1 MTRVNLKMIL
11 FISFIF
17 VSNLGV
23 SQEVNNFALE
33 INESYEITAENMYIE
48 RENQIIAFSG
58 NVELK
63 QGIAKLKTD
72 QMKLFFKHN
81 FDEENFYKMSA
92 SGNIII
98 KNNDLTSIYGNFA
111 DYSVTEKKLIMTDGV
126 TLKNQM
132 STIKG
137 NKLILD
143 LNSGKIEIFDD
154 ELDQERVKGVLVE

>member
-111 DYSVTEKKLIMTDGV
+111 NYNVMEKKLIMTDGV

-143 LNSGKIEIFDD
+143 LNSGKLEIFDD

>member
-98 KNNDLTSIYGNFA
+98 KNDDLTSRLRICLF
-111 DYSVTEKKLIMTDGV
+111 S
-126 TLKNQM
+126 
-132 STIKG
+132 STAP
-137 NKLILD
+137 IL
-143 LNSGKIEIFDD
+143 
-154 ELDQERVKGVLVE
+154 

>member
-1 MTRVNLKMIL
+1 MTRVNLKIIL

-17 VSNLGV
+17 LSNLGV
-23 SQEVNNFALE
+23 SQQANNFALE

-63 QGIAKLKTD
+63 QGIARLKTD

-92 SGNIII
+92 SGNITI
-98 KNNDLTSIYGNFA
+98 KNNDLTSIYGNLA
-111 DYSVTEKKLIMTDGV
+111 NYSVTEKKLIMTNGV

>member
-1 MTRVNLKMIL
+1 MTRINLKIIL
-11 FISFIF
+11 FISFISF
-17 VSNLGV
+17 SNLGV
-23 SQEVNNFALE
+23 SQQANNFALE
-33 INESYEITAENMYIE
+33 INESYQITAENMYIE
-48 RENQIIAFSG
+48 RENQIIAFSE

-63 QGIAKLKTD
+63 QGIASLKTD
-72 QMKLFFKHN
+72 QMKLFFRHN

-111 DYSVTEKKLIMTDGV
+111 NYNVMEKKLIMTDGV

-154 ELDQERVKGVLVE
+154 ELDQERVKGGLVE

>member
-1 MTRVNLKMIL
+1 MAKKI
-11 FISFIF
+11 
-17 VSNLGV
+17 G
-23 SQEVNNFALE
+23 
-33 INESYEITAENMYIE
+33 IT
-48 RENQIIAFSG
+48 
-58 NVELK
+58 V
-63 QGIAKLKTD
+63 
-72 QMKLFFKHN
+72 
-81 FDEENFYKMSA
+81 
-92 SGNIII
+92 I

-111 DYSVTEKKLIMTDGV
+111 NYNVMEKKLIMTDGV

>member
-1 MTRVNLKMIL
+1 
-11 FISFIF
+11 
-17 VSNLGV
+17 
-23 SQEVNNFALE
+23 
-33 INESYEITAENMYIE
+33 
-48 RENQIIAFSG
+48 
-58 NVELK
+58 
-63 QGIAKLKTD
+63 
-72 QMKLFFKHN
+72 
-81 FDEENFYKMSA
+81 MSA

-111 DYSVTEKKLIMTDGV
+111 NYSVMEKKLIMTDGV
-126 TLKNQM
+126 ILENQM